1 MPTDLVY
8 TPTCL
13 KNSERMKFVQ
23 SFVFTLITFFC
34 FTSPVANA
42 QEAVFVHLDKN
53 VIVSGES
60 IFFKAYLLNIN
71 NIIPNS
77 SSKIL
82 YIQLTDP
89 VNKKNLVFRS
99 DINKKGTCNGSIP
112 IPDTLNTGYYLLTAY
127 TNGMRNFSPGQV
139 YTTRILVINQA
150 RSIPEELNSLAIS
163 EASDSIFKTSFDAN
177 NASGINIIPNKKVYG
192 TREKVTIDLK
202 YLADLQSLTN
212 VSITVRRKNPLN
224 QSESAETN
232 MCSYLP
238 YIKNKIN
245 AETDHSISNP
255 VSDLCKYSSENK
267 GFIFSGNLLEKPSQK
282 PIRNVTI
289 LLTVPDSIANLKYAV
304 TDSSGRF
311 NFLLEQKY
319 NNRDLILQLKDSPVP
334 IENTTIIPESKAF
347 APDYVNLPKTALDS
361 TGSDFVTSCQQ
372 LAMVNKIYASKSKTD
387 SIAQEMPIQNYSF
400 YGNPDEVIKPS
411 EFLEMPNLED
421 IVANIVRNAR
431 YKVTENQSTILVAD
445 KFSNQ
450 FWEGHNALVLL
461 NNVPVFDYSLIR
473 PLGSK
478 QIQRIELKT
487 KRMYYGDLE
496 IFGIFSIFTKEDY
509 LPFLESGK
517 KVFPF
522 PNEVLS
528 PVKNNIVPDYSLE
541 VKRNSKIPDFRS
553 TLYWNPD
560 FDVKNK
566 VINTFEF
573 YTSDLKTSYEIVIQG
588 ITSDGIPL
596 SARATI
602 EVR

>member
-1 MPTDLVY
+1 MPADLIY

-13 KNSERMKFVQ
+13 KNSERMKIVQ
-23 SFVFTLITFFC
+23 SFVFTLITFF
-34 FTSPVANA
+34 FFISTKADA
-42 QEAVFVHLDKN
+42 REIVFVHLDKN
-53 VIVSGES
+53 VIVSGEC
-60 IFFKAYLLNIN
+60 IFYKAYLLNTN
-71 NIIPNS
+71 NITPIS
-77 SSKIL
+77 GSRIL
-82 YIQLTDP
+82 YIQITDP

-99 DINKKGTCNGSIP
+99 DINENGSCNGEIP

-127 TNGMRNFSPGQV
+127 TSGMRNFNAGQV

-150 RSIPEELNSLAIS
+150 RSIPDELNSIAI
-163 EASDSIFKTSFDAN
+163 EPSDTIFKTSLAAN
-177 NASGINIIPNKKVYG
+177 NSATNIDIIPNKKVYG

-212 VSITVRRKNPLN
+212 VSITVSRKSPFEV
-224 QSESAETN
+224 STSAESN
-232 MCSYLP
+232 ISSYLP
-238 YIKNKIN
+238 YISDKIK
-245 AETDHSISNP
+245 AEKDFLKYNP
-255 VSDLCKYSSENK
+255 TTDLCKYPIENK
-267 GFIFSGNLLEKPSQK
+267 GFIFSGNLFNKISNKPLSN
-282 PIRNVTI
+282 ITV

-304 TDSSGRF
+304 TDSSGKF

-319 NNRDLILQLKDSPVP
+319 NKRELILQLKDSPVP
-334 IENTTIIPESKAF
+334 VENTTIIVENKVF
-347 APDYVNLPKTALDS
+347 NPDYLNLQGTPLDS
-361 TGSDFVTSCQQ
+361 AGSDFIASCQQ
-372 LAMVNKIYASKSKTD
+372 LSMVNKIYAIKSKADT
-387 SIAQEMPIQNYSF
+387 SAKEMPFQNYSF
-400 YGNPDEVIKPS
+400 YGKTDEIIKPS

-450 FWEGHNALVLL
+450 FREGHNALVLL
-461 NNVPVFDYSLIR
+461 NNIPVFDYSIIR

-509 LPFLESGK
+509 LPFLKSGN
-517 KVFPF
+517 KVFSF

-528 PVKNNIVPDYSLE
+528 LLKNDISPDYSIE
-541 VKRNSKIPDFRS
+541 VKRNSKIPDFRP
-553 TLYWNPD
+553 TLYWNPN
-560 FDVKNK
+560 FEIKNK
-566 VINTFEF
+566 VKNTIEF
-573 YTSDLKTSYEIVIQG
+573 FTSDLKTSYEIDIQG
-588 ITSDGIPL
+588 ITADGIPL